1 MKKHILLSLFVL
13 SIAVTIGCQP
23 QFEKNTK
30 YLDPNIEKRI
40 DALLGKMTLEEK
52 VGQMS
57 QRAKGGEDGPSDI
70 ESEVRK
76 GNIGSFLNVTDAQMH
91 NKLQKIAVEESRL
104 GIPLIFGFD
113 VIHGFRTIFPVPLA
127 EAASWDLDL
136 MQKTAAVAAKEAR
149 AGGVDWTFAPMV
161 DIARDPRWGRIVEGA
176 GEDPYLGS
184 LIARAKVKGYQGK
197 NLSDPET
204 VAACMKH
211 FVAYGAVQGGR
222 EYHTTEVPERVLR
235 NIYLPPFKAG
245 VDEGAATFMC
255 GFNDLNG
262 VPVSGNK
269 FLLTDI
275 LRDEWGFNGFLISDY
290 RSVKQLVDHGLAE
303 DYSHA
308 GLLGANAGVDME
320 MVSRTYFDFLPQLV
334 RKGKISEKIID
345 QAVRRILR
353 IKFALGLF
361 DNPYVDPASEKNAM
375 LTPEHLSIAREMVK
389 KSMVLLKNDGN
400 ILPLRKDI
408 RSIALI
414 GPLADNQKAMLGTW
428 SGEGKPEDVVTV
440 LEGLKNAVPSGC
452 TINYAKGCQVLDGST
467 AGFAEALRAAKK
479 SDVVIMAVGE
489 SEELNGEAHS
499 RTSIDLPAIQK
510 QLVQQI
516 HKTGKPV
523 VVLLFA
529 GRPLTINWVYENIPS
544 ILLAWHPGV
553 QAGPGITDVLFGDY
567 NPSGKLTVTFPRNV
581 GQIPIYYN
589 YKNTGRPAAEDDRY
603 TSKYIDSPLTPL
615 IPFGHGLSYTT
626 FEYSSIQLDKKQLS
640 IPGSLTITADIKN
653 TGTRLGQEVVQLYIR
668 DLVGSV
674 TRPVK
679 ELKGFKK
686 ISLAPGQTK
695 KVSFVLTTD
704 DLKFHDINMDFVVE
718 PGGFDIWVGPG
729 SAEGLKETFEIVD

>member
-1 MKKHILLSLFVL
+1 MSLCVI
-13 SIAVTIGCQP
+13 SIAVTLGCQT
-23 QFEKNTK
+23 QFKKTTK
-30 YLDPNIEKRI
+30 YIDPGIESRI
-40 DALLGKMTLEEK
+40 DALLSKMTLEEK
-52 VGQMS
+52 AGQMT
-57 QRAKGGEDGPSDI
+57 QKGKEGEDWAKSPSEIAD
-70 ESEVRK
+70 EVRK
-76 GNIGSFLNVTDAQMH
+76 GNIGSFLNVTNAKLH

-127 EAASWDLDL
+127 EASSWDLDL

-197 NLSDPET
+197 NLSDPDT

-211 FVAYGAVQGGR
+211 FVAYGAVQAGR
-222 EYHTTEVPERVLR
+222 EYHTTDVPERVLR
-235 NIYLPPFKAG
+235 NIYLPPFRAG
-245 VDEGAATFMC
+245 LDQGAATFMC

-269 FLLTDI
+269 FILTDI
-275 LRDEWGFNGFLISDY
+275 LRNEWGFNGFLVSDY
-290 RSVKQLVDHGLAE
+290 RSVKQLIDHGLAK
-303 DYSHA
+303 DRSHA
-308 GLLGANAGVDME
+308 GMLGVNAGVDME
-320 MVSRTYFDFLPQLV
+320 MVSRAYFDFLPQLV
-334 RKGKISEKIID
+334 REGKVSEKTLD
-345 QAVRRILR
+345 KAVRRILR

-361 DNPYVDPASEKNAM
+361 DNPYVDEASQKNAM
-375 LTPEHLSIAREMVK
+375 LTTENLRIARQMVK

-408 RSIALI
+408 KSIALI

-428 SGEGKPEDVVTV
+428 SGEGKPENVVTV
-440 LEGLKNAVPSGC
+440 LKALKKPALSGC
-452 TINYAKGCQVLDGST
+452 KINYVKGCDVVGDST
-467 AGFAEALRAAKK
+467 AGFEKAIKAAKE

-489 SEELNGEAHS
+489 TEELNGEGHS
-499 RTSIDLPAIQK
+499 RTSIDLPGIQR
-510 QLVQQI
+510 QLVQEIQ
-516 HKTGKPV
+516 KTGKPV

-529 GRPLTINWVYENIPS
+529 GRSLTINWLYENMPS
-544 ILLAWHPGV
+544 ILLAWHPGI

-581 GQIPIYYN
+581 GQIPLYYN
-589 YKNTGRPAAEDDRY
+589 YKNTGRPKLEKDRY
-603 TSKYIDSPLTPL
+603 SSKYIDSLNTPL

-626 FEYSSIQLDKKQLS
+626 FEYSNLQLDKKRLN
-640 IPGSLTITADIKN
+640 IPGSLIITADIKN
-653 TGTRLGQEVVQLYIR
+653 TGSRLGEEVVQLYIR

-686 ISLAPGQTK
+686 ISLEQGQTK
-695 KVSFVLTTD
+695 KVSFALTTE
-704 DLKFHDINMDFVVE
+704 DLKFYDINMDFVVE
-718 PGGFDIWVGPG
+718 PGNFDLWVGPN
-729 SAEGLKETFEIVD
+729 SAEGLKENFEIVD